1 MAKTAKLSSTPTHLG
16 RSLKARAVIA
26 KRITKSVQSL
36 KDTAYPPKHA
46 NARVRDAYKD
56 YCQRSHGSD
65 VPPISEASVNEF
77 VGRVGVVARLFL
89 ISPPPDPAA
98 YARKLS
104 SAIGYDV
111 RYK

>member
-1 MAKTAKLSSTPTHLG
+1 MAKTAKLSSTPTRLG

-36 KDTAYPPKHA
+36 KDTAYPPKQ

-77 VGRVGVVARLFL
+77 VGRVGVVVRLFL